1 MSVVYYAFPI
11 PMHHGEGH
19 GSWCYLTDINK
30 KARFF
35 GIMY

>member
-1 MSVVYYAFPI
+1 MSVVYYAFSI
-11 PMHHGEGH
+11 PMHHVEEH

-30 KARFF
+30 KGLFF